1 MKSNY
6 WFFIPGVTA
15 KQLYILVLAL
25 MSLCIN
31 TLVFAAELAG
41 GDPSKNQGN
50 KRSRTIEEVIVT
62 AQKRD
67 QAVQD
72 VPISLSVMTSD
83 FIVEQGISDLASALL
98 FVPNV
103 KITAAGFFAA
113 PNSRGFTFNNNNK
126 AFEPPLGLAID
137 GIPYTRIPYFLA
149 ATFDLQRIEVL
160 RGPQGTTFGKNT
172 TAGLIHMIT
181 NDPSEE
187 LTAQFSHQQGELDRQ
202 RTELAVGGPLFEDVL
217 DFRLAGFVDEREG
230 YVRNTT
236 ARLVDSAQDRFLGY
250 SRDGFRAKLA
260 FKDLGQS
267 HLKLT
272 YEEVNLDDFG
282 TGLELI
288 RASAEV
294 RDFLRAFDPSTDFEQ
309 GNLTAS
315 MDYPDGR
322 QVNIKTYLAQ
332 WDLDMGEWSAT
343 ALAGHSRLEQF
354 LEADLDFSPAPAS
367 FTQGGDS
374 SPSDTLE
381 LKLVS
386 PTMAGLF
393 GIDQLW
399 GADLGNSDFVAGVF
413 YQKRIIGDSYFRF
426 VYDLPVFLG
435 LTAAAAGSQEGLSIP
450 GVFELFPAQ
459 SAGVLLEDVTQTF
472 EQRAESL
479 SAFGEFKWHFREDW
493 TLQAGLRY
501 GQEDKDAQWKQHYSQ
516 PQPAVVLPQAG
527 LEEFDAER
535 AMQES
540 QFQYKVSINWR
551 PSDDISLF
559 FHKAEAVKGGG
570 FNAFSFRDV
579 DDELA
584 FGPEYTTEYSLNAKT
599 FWFDNTLA
607 LNVALYRMDVDD
619 FQVLVRDADRANI
632 GIGIAR
638 VTNAAKARAQ
648 GVEGDFQWRALTWL
662 TLIGTLGY
670 NETEY
675 LNFKNNECPADR
687 ADPGGC
693 DASGKSFP
701 FTPKW
706 NNTLTGLF
714 NIPLMDSGFEMT
726 ASFTIEQYSEQFLD
740 IDLDDRKVQEGFI
753 RYKASWGLSQPEHGW
768 SIKIVGENLSD
779 ERTGVRQGDLFEG
792 IFVELPEQPRL
803 IYGQLTWRY

>member
-1 MKSNY
+1 MKS
-6 WFFIPGVTA
+6 I
-15 KQLYILVLAL
+15 
-25 MSLCIN
+25 S
-31 TLVFAAELAG
+31 LVFARAIGMFCFRCVFLASLLPSMSGLLLAAEQAG
-41 GDPSKNQGN
+41 KSNQEN
-50 KRSRTIEEVIVT
+50 KLSRAIEEVIVT

-67 QAVQD
+67 EAVQD

-181 NDPSEE
+181 NDPTEE

-202 RTELAVGGPLFEDVL
+202 RTELAVGGPLLEDLVE
-217 DFRLAGFVDEREG
+217 FRIAGFVDEREG
-230 YVRNTT
+230 YVRNTSYGT
-236 ARLVDSAQDRFLGY
+236 MADAQDRFLGY

-260 FKDLGQS
+260 VKNLGSSQ
-267 HLKLT
+267 LKLS

-282 TGLELI
+282 TGLEII
-288 RASAEV
+288 RANAEV
-294 RDFLRAFDPSTDFEQ
+294 RDFMRQFDPNADFEQ

-322 QVNIKTYLAQ
+322 RVNIKTYLAQ
-332 WDLDMGEWSAT
+332 WDFDIGEWHAI
-343 ALAGHSRLEQF
+343 ALAGHSRLKQF

-367 FTQGGDS
+367 FTQAGDS
-374 SPSDTLE
+374 SPSDTAE
-381 LKLVS
+381 LRLIS
-386 PTMAGLF
+386 PTLPGLF
-393 GIDQLW
+393 GLEQWW
-399 GADLGNSDFVAGVF
+399 GKGLGSSDFVLGAF
-413 YQKRIIGDSYFRF
+413 YQKRIIGGSYFRF

-435 LTAAAAGSQEGLSIP
+435 LTAAAAGSQEGLAIP
-450 GVFELFPAQ
+450 LAFELFPAQ
-459 SAGVLLEDVTQTF
+459 SEGTIYEDVTQNF
-472 EQRAESL
+472 DQRAESL

-501 GQEDKDAQWKQHYSQ
+501 GQEDKDAQWKQYYNQ
-516 PQPAVVLPQAG
+516 IQPAVVLPQAG
-527 LEEFDAER
+527 LEEFEAER
-535 AMQES
+535 AIQES

-551 PSDDISLF
+551 PSNDVSLF

-584 FGPEYTTEYSLNAKT
+584 FGPEYTTEYSLNVKT
-599 FWFDNTLA
+599 FWFDHTLA
-607 LNVALYRMDVDD
+607 LNLALYRMDVDD
-619 FQVLVRDADRANI
+619 FQVLIRDADRANI

-648 GVEGDFQWRALTWL
+648 GVEGDLQWRALTWL
-662 TLIGTLGY
+662 TLVGTLGY

-675 LNFKNNECPADR
+675 MNFTNNECPADR
-687 ADPGGC
+687 AEEAGC

-701 FTPKW
+701 FTPTW
-706 NNTLTGLF
+706 NNTLTGMF
-714 NIPLMDSGFEMT
+714 NFPLADSGLEMT
-726 ASFTIEQYSEQFLD
+726 ASVTIEQYSEQFLD
-740 IDLDDRKVQEGFI
+740 IDLDERKVQRAFI
-753 RYKASWGLSQPEHGW
+753 RYKASWGLSHPEQAW

-779 ERTGVRQGDLFEG
+779 ERSAVRQGDLFSG

-803 IYGQLTWRY
+803 IYGQFTWQY